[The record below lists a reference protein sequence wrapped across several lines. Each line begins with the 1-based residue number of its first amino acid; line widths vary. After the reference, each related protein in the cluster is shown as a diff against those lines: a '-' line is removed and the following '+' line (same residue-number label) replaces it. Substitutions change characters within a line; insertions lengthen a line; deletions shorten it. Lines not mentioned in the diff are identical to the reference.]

1 MNKGIKIIGTILIV
15 AFLLVP
21 TIAYVQNDKSL
32 LEQFREMI
40 LELKELK
47 DSLEELK
54 KERAAIQEQLDKL
67 EKPTTP
73 PSDQPTPV
81 KPPTTKPPIFIPPSI
96 LPPSKP
102 PADPDKLTPD
112 EIRQI
117 LPPKMED
124 ELRKEGRL
132 RNEPLDLDHEEKP
145 KVQPPPPTKPKT
157 FEESLSKYEEVIDAE
172 GKKLPGFFHA
182 EVGNFE
188 GRKLKY
194 ITRAALIKISK
205 ANPGKFIRVKITEPS
220 YCPLCR
226 SSYNEGDKYY
236 FMTAAQIQH
245 WLKIRIATVPTI
257 INFKFENGEL
267 KYYKP

>member
-73 PSDQPTPV
+73 PSDQSTPV
-81 KPPTTKPPIFIPPSI
+81 KPPPSI

-205 ANPGKFIRVKITEPS
+205 ANPGKFIRVKITEPL
-220 YCPLCR
+220 YCSPCR
-226 SSYNEGDKYY
+226 SSYNEGNKYY
-236 FMTAAQIQH
+236 FMTVAQIQN
-245 WLKIRIATVPTI
+245 WIPITVTRIPAT
-257 INFKFENGEL
+257 INFKFDNGKL
-267 KYYKP
+267 MYYKP